1 MTTADTPP
9 QSLPEVVQLAMQNRR
24 DIAALIETVNTMAER
39 LTAAHER
46 MVQTLTSLIQEDRG
60 HIAVLTT
67 GLSELTVKIE
77 SMATNVESMATNVES
92 MAVKIESMATN
103 VESMAVKI
111 ESMATNV
118 ESLTGKVGRLTGAQQ
133 QTNGR
138 LTEMNGHLTTLSGR
152 VANLSGDRFEKE
164 VARLATRI
172 SRRQLNL
179 VDATVTHIGWDFTT
193 IAVSDIADLD
203 GITDSEAEDLNR
215 ADLIITG
222 HDDAGHT
229 VHVVAEISVTIESTD
244 ITRSDRR
251 AAILQKATGQTVR
264 AVAIGNEAAPE
275 AIALAGSRQVTILT
289 MPTPANDD

>member
-46 MVQTLTSLIQEDRG
+46 MVETLTSLIQEDRG

-67 GLSELTVKIE
+67 GLSELTD
-77 SMATNVESMATNVES
+77 
-92 MAVKIESMATN
+92 
-103 VESMAVKI
+103 
-111 ESMATNV
+111 
-118 ESLTGKVGRLTGAQQ
+118 KVGRLTGAQQ
-133 QTNGR
+133 QTNDR
-138 LTEMNGHLTTLSGR
+138 LTEMNGHLTTRSGR

-164 VARLATRI
+164 VIRLATRI

-179 VDATVTHIGWDFTT
+179 ADATVTHIGWDFTT

-275 AIALAGSRQVTILT
+275 AIALAGSQQVTILT
-289 MPTPANDD
+289 MPPPANDD

>member
-67 GLSELTVKIE
+67 GLSELPL
-77 SMATNVESMATNVES
+77 
-92 MAVKIESMATN
+92 
-103 VESMAVKI
+103 KI

-133 QTNGR
+133 QTNDR
-138 LTEMNGHLTTLSGR
+138 LTEMNGHLTTRSGR

-164 VARLATRI
+164 VTRLATRI

-179 VDATVTHIGWDFTT
+179 ADATVTHIGWDFTT

-229 VHVVAEISVTIESTD
+229 VHVVAEISGTIESTD

-275 AIALAGSRQVTILT
+275 AIALAGSQQVNILT